1 MVSIPRKIA
10 LPDKQTR
17 AYELLE
23 LAAIFGEFPTTSL
36 WRLSGSASYKETVVT
51 ALKKQG
57 LIKTHYKDGRRGLRP
72 TTTAKKL
79 LVADNP
85 ERFSA
90 YMSENADT
98 NHIRS
103 EPHRRERLYRIAEA
117 TLTMKNAGASV
128 YRDEHPPI
136 FSLTWEEDDHIQAPL
151 FYSSREIR
159 DTGVEFF
166 KTKGAR
172 YVGILLTSENAF
184 VTYNLGNGLIKW
196 AYKAEMR
203 TKAVLERL
211 LCIERLPTQYSPESI
226 KGLVLGNSME
236 LAFEILKKSR
246 QHYLILDDNYENF
259 YFVTNDEKGEMLVR
273 LLCRPDLCDELDEI
287 LTDDLYPAR
296 KGALIDHDAVT
307 EDGRPVLLAYKCDLK
322 RIRKFDTALALQEK
336 TGIIICFD
344 YQAEVLRRYCCD
356 AVEFQTLDFEKTER
370 RLFQ

>member
-1 MVSIPRKIA
+1 MVAISRKNV

-23 LAAIFGEFPTTSL
+23 LAAIFGEFPTTLL

-51 ALKKQG
+51 NLKKQG
-57 LIKTHYKDGRRGLRP
+57 LIKTYYKDGRRGLRP
-72 TTTAKKL
+72 TTTAKRL
-79 LVADNP
+79 LLADNP

-103 EPHRRERLYRIAEA
+103 EPHRRERLYRIAET
-117 TLTMKNAGASV
+117 TLTMRNAGISV
-128 YRDEHPPI
+128 YRDEHPSILSPI
-136 FSLTWEEDDHIQAPL
+136 LEEDDHTQPPL

-159 DTGVEFF
+159 ETGIEFF

-172 YVGILLTSENAF
+172 YVGVLLTSENAF
-184 VTYNLGNGLIKW
+184 VTYNLGNSLIKW
-196 AYKAEMR
+196 AYKSEMR

-211 LCIERLPTQYSPESI
+211 LCIDRLSARYSTESI

-236 LAFEILKKSR
+236 LAFEILKKGR
-246 QHYLILDDNYENF
+246 QHYLILDGNYENF
-259 YFVTNDEKGEMLVR
+259 YFVTNDEKGEMLLR

-287 LTDDLYPAR
+287 LTDNLYPAR
-296 KGALIDHDAVT
+296 KGALIDHDAAT
-307 EDGRPVLLAYKCDLK
+307 EDGRYVLLAYKCDLN
-322 RIRKFDTALALQEK
+322 RIRKFDTALTLQQK

-344 YQAEVLRRYCCD
+344 YQADVLRRYCSD
-356 AVEFQTLDFEKTER
+356 AVEFQTMDFEKTER
-370 RLFQ
+370 RFFS